1 MPRKTE
7 EAVKL
12 YKENYIKD
20 YLRDL
25 EPMYAKDEAEKEDST
40 SILAW
45 YSYYKG
51 I

>member
-1 MPRKTE
+1 MTLKPE

-20 YLRDL
+20 YLKDL
-25 EPMYAKDEAEKEDST
+25 EQMYAKDEAEKEDSAL
-40 SILAW
+40 SLIH
-45 YSYYKG
+45 